1 MFTLE
6 YIVLTHRTQ
15 STVSAGET
23 CGGGVTRFARDWRI
37 PYIAS
42 HSWVY
47 KKKDEYHRTLE
58 YKAPWNQKEYSL
70 YEVLEHFVICIIPSH
85 KNDRYRNTTTKYDNA
100 ILDSY
105 ITYILITY
113 YDA

>member
-58 YKAPWNQKEYSL
+58 YKGTWMESK
-70 YEVLEHFVICIIPSH
+70 
-85 KNDRYRNTTTKYDNA
+85 R
-100 ILDSY
+100 ILTVRSARALCNMY
-105 ITYILITY
+105 HTLT
-113 YDA
+113 